1 MLPADLTGHAD
12 GTNRRDV
19 AASGRPAC
27 PAPIPTARSCIPLA
41 THWQPQQWQ
50 SLLSH
55 GGKITM
61 DVLVCVSPLS
71 RLGAPSSRLRRG
83 SFALGTGRTG
93 SPMRKPHVP
102 CEWSRLAGRPSH
114 GAGPSPPTSA
124 SKCNEHAAFSSS
136 SGCGPYLVRMI
147 QGKKARPIQK
157 DGTLQRVLVGGPG
170 PAPTVGHPWVGPP
183 GASTWNEH
191 AAFSSL

>member
-1 MLPADLTGHAD
+1 
-12 GTNRRDV
+12 
-19 AASGRPAC
+19 
-27 PAPIPTARSCIPLA
+27 
-41 THWQPQQWQ
+41 
-50 SLLSH
+50 
-55 GGKITM
+55 M

-83 SFALGTGRTG
+83 SFALGTGR

-102 CEWSRLAGRPSH
+102 CEWNRLAGRPSH

-170 PAPTVGHPWVGPP
+170 PAPTGGHPWVGPP
-183 GASTWNEH
+183 GASTCNEH
-191 AAFSSL
+191 AAFSSGCGPYLVRMIHGKKARPIQKDGTLQRVLVGGPGPAPTVGRPARRFHMQ

>member
-1 MLPADLTGHAD
+1 
-12 GTNRRDV
+12 
-19 AASGRPAC
+19 
-27 PAPIPTARSCIPLA
+27 
-41 THWQPQQWQ
+41 
-50 SLLSH
+50 
-55 GGKITM
+55 
-61 DVLVCVSPLS
+61 
-71 RLGAPSSRLRRG
+71 
-83 SFALGTGRTG
+83 
-93 SPMRKPHVP
+93 MRKPHVP

-147 QGKKARPIQK
+147 HGKKARPIQK

-183 GASTWNEH
+183 GASTCNEH
-191 AAFSSL
+191 AAFSSGCGPYLVRMIHGKKARPIQKDGTFNTARAGGWTWACTSRGSKGRMYRQGSTLPRYLGKVKVGLGALTS